1 MTLSDNTLQDYPT
14 KFELELTEST
24 INNPETA
31 FMIEDVPESQTSHI
45 YKLNL
50 ALSAIE
56 DSIYNISLSLV
67 STESSITFYPDRAF
81 RPRSASSQSEFDL
94 SGFCTHLPAET

>member
-56 DSIYNISLSLV
+56 DYYKSLSNETRQNIV
-67 STESSITFYPDRAF
+67 IEESKKVK
-81 RPRSASSQSEFDL
+81 L
-94 SGFCTHLPAET
+94 ML